1 MSAPKFLMRLL
12 LGKKLKAVNLNDGS
26 KNMRKLLA
34 YVRPQWHRMALGI
47 FLGLVSAM
55 FNALMLI
62 SFQVIFSLVLKG
74 DTPVKD
80 VAQRVPFLGPV
91 KMTDIFP
98 MSAGDTDVSVGV
110 VLIAASVIPALIFC
124 RGFLSYLSSRI
135 YTKAAS
141 HVLYQIR
148 QDLYSSVLRQS
159 LSFFNHSRAG
169 DLIQIVS
176 SQATSLQVN
185 ALALVQALT
194 KHPMSI
200 LSILVVLFGIDP
212 FFTFMSLF
220 VFPLCLIP
228 VRLISKSVKR
238 SGLNEV
244 GAASDMLVS
253 MHEAFGGI
261 RLVKGISREEYE
273 LQRFEKGNRASS
285 IDVLRFNKLADLSSS
300 LVETIASLGVA
311 AGLIYWWYMGR
322 TAADFFIL
330 VLALTQMY
338 PPIKE
343 LSRIGMTMQKTLA
356 ASESVFSLL
365 EREPEVADKPGALA
379 PAHISG
385 HLALKNVS
393 FSYSGGEN
401 SPKLPKPA
409 LSDVSCEFEAGKFY
423 ALVGPSGSG
432 KSTLFSLL
440 LRYYDVDSGGIFM
453 DGHDIRDLEQKF
465 LRNNVSIV
473 SQDVFLFHDTIWE
486 NIRYGRLDATKE
498 EIIEAARKAHVDS
511 FVQEFHEGYQ
521 TVIGDSGSKLS
532 GGQKQRISI
541 ARTILRGSPI
551 LLLDEATSALDTESE
566 RIIQNALH
574 DLAEGRTVIA
584 IAHRLSTVLAAHK
597 IIVMRDGKVEAVGSN
612 ESLLASCP
620 LYQKLHRLQ
629 FKTETDAFLGV

>member
-1 MSAPKFLMRLL
+1 
-12 LGKKLKAVNLNDGS
+12 
-26 KNMRKLLA
+26 
-34 YVRPQWHRMALGI
+34 MALGV
-47 FLGLVSAM
+47 FLGIVSAM

-62 SFQVIFSLVLKG
+62 SFQVVFSLVLKG
-74 DTPVKD
+74 DTPIKD
-80 VAQRVPFLGPV
+80 VAQRVPFIGPV

-98 MSAGDTDVSVGV
+98 INSEDTDVSLSV
-110 VLIAASVIPALIFC
+110 VILAASVIPTLIFC
-124 RGFLSYLSSRI
+124 RGFLSYLSSRT

-148 QDLYSSVLRQS
+148 QDLYAAVLRQS

-169 DLIQIVS
+169 DLIQVVS
-176 SQATSLQVN
+176 TQSTSLQVN
-185 ALALVQALT
+185 ALAMVQAIT

-200 LSILVVLFGIDP
+200 ISILIVLFSIDP

-228 VRLISKSVKR
+228 VRMVTRSVR
-238 SGLNEV
+238 QSGIVEV
-244 GAASDMLVS
+244 GASSDMLVC

-273 LQRFEKGNRASS
+273 LQRFEHGNRASS

-343 LSRIGMTMQKTLA
+343 LSRIGMTMQKTMA
-356 ASESVFSLL
+356 ASESVFHLL
-365 EREPEVADKPGALA
+365 ERDPEVKDKPDAIVLPRA
-379 PAHISG
+379 SG
-385 HLALKNVS
+385 KLALKSVS
-393 FSYSGGEN
+393 FAYSSGN
-401 SPKLPKPA
+401 DDTKLAKRA
-409 LSDVSCEFEAGKFY
+409 LDNVSCEFEAGKFY

-440 LRYYDVDSGGIFM
+440 LRYYDVDAGGIYL
-453 DGHDIRDLEQKF
+453 DDHDIRDLQQKS
-465 LRNNVSIV
+465 LRDNVSIV

-486 NIRYGRLDATKE
+486 NIRYGRLDATEE
-498 EIIEAARKAHVDS
+498 EILDAARKAHVDS
-511 FVQEFHEGYQ
+511 FVQEFQEGYK
-521 TVIGDSGSKLS
+521 TIIGDSGSKLS

-541 ARTILRGSPI
+541 ARTILRASPI

-574 DLAEGRTVIA
+574 DLAVGRTVIA

-597 IIVMRDGKVEAVGSN
+597 IIVMKDGRVETVGSN
-612 ESLLASCP
+612 ESLLETCP
-620 LYQKLHRLQ
+620 LYQRLHRLQ
-629 FKTETDAFLGV
+629 FKTDTEEAVES